1 MRFLCGKNVQV
12 INQNKTQKHEK
23 LCRKMG
29 KINLE
34 KIAKKRTNTHSIFN
48 KGKYILKQRLLK
60 REKKRQT
67 EIRKIKHQYQESR
80 CGEQW

>member
-1 MRFLCGKNVQV
+1 M
-12 INQNKTQKHEK
+12 
-23 LCRKMG
+23 
-29 KINLE
+29 
-34 KIAKKRTNTHSIFN
+34 FN